1 MPINTEQIQ
10 SILWHHAACQYQN
23 CLITDVTGCIQ
34 KHILQNTCLHLIYEV
49 RIFVLSEN
57 MISQINFCH
66 LSLSHKYIMGT
77 KTSGTLTS
85 QYLRIICN
93 LQG

>member
-1 MPINTEQIQ
+1 MPINIEQIQ
-10 SILWHHAACQYQN
+10 FRLWHQAPRQYQN
-23 CLITDVTGCIQ
+23 CLITDVIGCIQ
-34 KHILQNTCLHLIYEV
+34 KHILQNMCLHLIYED
-49 RIFVLSEN
+49 RLFGLSEN
-57 MISQINFCH
+57 MISQINFYH
-66 LSLSHKYIMGT
+66 LSLSHQYIMGT